1 MACSMTNYALLLAVF
16 AAATCLL
23 QPASAAGSTPSSFL
37 GPSRGQTAAQEAD
50 TRTWEAATAARED
63 HLRHTL
69 IDHLALLLLGIG
81 EDSSSLA
88 VVVSETEKL
97 LSPIIA
103 ASPKNEYGNLDDE
116 SARYALHRLF
126 MERHG
131 WNFKI
136 FDTDA
141 SSSQKKSNVS
151 TIFSFQGHLPQNVQ
165 ELLERQFQRHHGYG
179 HLDLAI
185 FAAAVEHVIFKEVP
199 ERLAYA
205 YLASG
210 VEFHDVITSERAKT
224 LVDLHMIAYIRNFDF
239 STAKG
244 IDMFKLVTNMA
255 YDYTDWADTRAFF
268 RGIEAS
274 LAPVSGKYTFSDV
287 SRIVLQIEKEFVH
300 WHNRQCGVLKQKLMN
315 LETQNSGRVRLL
327 DFYNSALYNGTEEF
341 VETTEYLRQLG
352 DLDESDPLEPRV
364 IISNYRGGPNT
375 CVASTSFYS
384 VCCVDECADLYSH
397 LETTIGKAEAPP
409 SEILPVVQSLASS
422 AMNTCRSVADTLERR
437 LQEIAHQNNGV
448 ISLHGSEFAEW
459 MHFVYPS
466 ECTYARMSGRAR
478 HITMDEWQA
487 ENPFQRPLAT
497 THGLLEYSTSLSQL
511 EFAKGTSSTGAKQEW
526 DVSAAA
532 AWSKLE
538 EPVHTG
544 SRHRL
549 RGNKTS
555 D

>member
-1 MACSMTNYALLLAVF
+1 MACSMTNYTLLLTAF

-37 GPSRGQTAAQEAD
+37 GPSRGKTAAQEAA
-50 TRTWEAATAARED
+50 TRTREAAKAARED

-116 SARYALHRLF
+116 AARYALHRLF

-131 WNFKI
+131 WHFKI
-136 FDTDA
+136 FDTDDA
-141 SSSQKKSNVS
+141 SSQNKSNVS
-151 TIFSFQGHLPQNVQ
+151 TIFSFQGHFPQNVQ

-179 HLDLAI
+179 RLDLAI
-185 FAAAVEHVIFKEVP
+185 FAAAVEHFIFKEVP

-210 VEFHDVITSERAKT
+210 VEFHDVITFERAKA

-274 LAPVSGKYTFSDV
+274 LAPVSGKYTFSDI

-315 LETQNSGRVRLL
+315 IETQKSGRVRLL
-327 DFYNSALYNGTEEF
+327 DFYNGALYNGMDDF
-341 VETTEYLRQLG
+341 V
-352 DLDESDPLEPRV
+352 
-364 IISNYRGGPNT
+364 
-375 CVASTSFYS
+375 
-384 VCCVDECADLYSH
+384 
-397 LETTIGKAEAPP
+397 
-409 SEILPVVQSLASS
+409 
-422 AMNTCRSVADTLERR
+422 
-437 LQEIAHQNNGV
+437 
-448 ISLHGSEFAEW
+448 
-459 MHFVYPS
+459 
-466 ECTYARMSGRAR
+466 
-478 HITMDEWQA
+478 
-487 ENPFQRPLAT
+487 
-497 THGLLEYSTSLSQL
+497 
-511 EFAKGTSSTGAKQEW
+511 
-526 DVSAAA
+526 
-532 AWSKLE
+532 
-538 EPVHTG
+538 
-544 SRHRL
+544 
-549 RGNKTS
+549 
-555 D
+555 